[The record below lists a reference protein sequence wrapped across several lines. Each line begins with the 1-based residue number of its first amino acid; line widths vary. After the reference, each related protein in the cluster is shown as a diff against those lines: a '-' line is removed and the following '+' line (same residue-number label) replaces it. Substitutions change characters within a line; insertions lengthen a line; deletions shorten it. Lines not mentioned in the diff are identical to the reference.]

1 MDLLLGIGCVFTL
14 LIQILEKII
23 SGIFMGII
31 SLFKIFEGNNKK

>member
-31 SLFKIFEGNNKK
+31 GIFKMFEGNKKR